1 MSNMRRRD
9 FITLFGGAGA
19 AAWPFA
25 ARAQQTTKSRKVG
38 LLHPGESTTV
48 NMRVAAIREGL
59 NGTDNQRD
67 LSFEII
73 VRLADG
79 DVSRLP
85 ALATDLVNNRV
96 EAIVAAAPAAVQ
108 AAAGATTSI
117 PVIAIDLESDPVASG
132 FVRSLARPGGNVT
145 GVFLDFPD
153 FSAKCLQL
161 LIETVP
167 TLSGVGLL
175 WDPSTGVLQ
184 LKAVEAAAQA
194 FGISAQVFEAR
205 RAADIA
211 EAFYA
216 LDRSR
221 FQGLLLLSSP
231 LIAGNPQLIADL
243 AIRRNLPTISLFPE
257 IARAGGLIG
266 YGPVIQDLFR
276 QVGGMARKVLQGAK
290 VAELPAERPTRFQ
303 LVANL
308 ETAKLIGI
316 TLPSSILL
324 RADEVIE

>member
-1 MSNMRRRD
+1 MRRRQ
-9 FITLFGGAGA
+9 FITLLGGA
-19 AAWPFA
+19 AAWPLA
-25 ARAQQTTKSRKVG
+25 AGAQQTKSRKVG

-48 NMRVAAIREGL
+48 AMRVAAIHEGL
-59 NGTDNQRD
+59 NGPDNQRD
-67 LSFEII
+67 MSFEIV
-73 VRLADG
+73 VRLANG

-85 ALATDLVNNRV
+85 ALAMDLVNDRV
-96 EAIVAAAPAAVQ
+96 DAILAAAPPVVQ

-132 FVRSLARPGGNVT
+132 FLKSLARPGGNVT

-161 LIETVP
+161 LIESVP
-167 TLSGVGLL
+167 TLSGVGLI
-175 WDPSTGVLQ
+175 WDPTTGSLQ
-184 LKAVEAAAQA
+184 LKAVQEAAQGL
-194 FGISAQVFEAR
+194 GISAQVFEAR

-211 EAFYA
+211 DAFYM

-221 FQGLLLLSSP
+221 IQGVLLLSSP

-257 IARAGGLIG
+257 IARAGGLLG
-266 YGPVIQDLFR
+266 YGPDIQDLFR
-276 QVGGMARKVLQGAK
+276 QVGTMARKVLQGTK

-303 LVANL
+303 LVTNL
-308 ETAKLIGI
+308 KTAKALGL
-316 TLPSSILL
+316 TVPEMLL
-324 RADEVIE
+324 ARADEVIE